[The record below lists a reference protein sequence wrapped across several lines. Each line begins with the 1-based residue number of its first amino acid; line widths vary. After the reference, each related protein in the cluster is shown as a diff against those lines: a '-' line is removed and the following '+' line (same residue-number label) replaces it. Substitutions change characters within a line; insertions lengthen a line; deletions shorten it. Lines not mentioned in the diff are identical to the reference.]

1 MTRPQYKAKGAR
13 SRSLANARSLAGSR
27 PHPAMAVPAAANAPG
42 VGPLGRWGGAT
53 PRPFG
58 QGPLPPPPG
67 LPARLLRRS
76 GPPAP
81 PRPFPRFAGSPR
93 ARPAP
98 FRAPRSGARFCAP
111 AAGGVGPGRRGP
123 GGCAPA
129 PWRPLH
135 GSCPPRQATPNAG
148 WVPAQFAAL
157 YGPSDYSLAPARP
170 PSLLW
175 LRSAPSGYNQAL
187 GGGQCPRPRYARGSL
202 RYAVT
207 IGGSVRWGRSCVC
220 LFRSSPRCRSFS
232 SSLGQVYYGCRR
244 YNYLGAALPLA
255 LRAIATLRE
264 SAGAPFPRLSFRAGP
279 QFPALFP
286 PLATLAPCGLR
297 GDRSRAKARTVFG
310 GYARPRQRRPACFAG
325 TRSGGAGAIGSRR
338 AGGRGV
344 AEERGQRG
352 RCRVLQGFLGRSAG
366 REGTGDPAGRGY
378 RRRAGQAGV
387 AQSRLSPAFIARR
400 FISLPRAVP
409 MAPTRP
415 RRNARPLFSR
425 PVDLPALLHATPT
438 AFCCPR
444 PLASPFFAR
453 TPCVRLSP
461 LRPRSAASRYARRGR
476 RFRGQL
482 RAAHRRRR
490 RRFSNR
496 AVNVHRCTFLGE
508 RFETFARRQ
517 QRRMKLRD
525 QITGCWPAASSP
537 KHAMRRNFFFNSIFQ
552 KQSYVIFGEPVKVV
566 IAKNCQ
572 IIYGASASDDLP
584 IFTTSPP

>member
-1 MTRPQYKAKGAR
+1 MKLPEVGGRSAPQ
-13 SRSLANARSLAGSR
+13 
-27 PHPAMAVPAAANAPG
+27 V
-42 VGPLGRWGGAT
+42 
-53 PRPFG
+53 
-58 QGPLPPPPG
+58 PPG
-67 LPARLLRRS
+67 WA
-76 GPPAP
+76 
-81 PRPFPRFAGSPR
+81 
-93 ARPAP
+93 
-98 FRAPRSGARFCAP
+98 
-111 AAGGVGPGRRGP
+111 
-123 GGCAPA
+123 
-129 PWRPLH
+129 
-135 GSCPPRQATPNAG
+135 
-148 WVPAQFAAL
+148 PAQFATPPARAGL
-157 YGPSDYSLAPARP
+157 SLAPARP

-202 RYAVT
+202 RYAAT
-207 IGGSVRWGRSCVC
+207 EGGSVRWGRSSVC

-244 YNYLGAALPLA
+244 YNYFIRGRALA
-255 LRAIATLRE
+255 LRATATVRW

-286 PLATLAPCGLR
+286 PLATLAPFGLR
-297 GDRSRAKARTVFG
+297 GDRSRAKARTVFV

-325 TRSGGAGAIGSRR
+325 TRSGGAGAVGSRR

-344 AEERGQRG
+344 AKERGQRG

-415 RRNARPLFSR
+415 LRNARPLFSR

-444 PLASPFFAR
+444 PLATPFFAR

-517 QRRMKLRD
+517 QRREKQQD
-525 QITGCWPAASSP
+525 QKTGCWPAASSP

-572 IIYGASASDDLP
+572 IDYGASAFVDLP